1 MGWADQRRV
10 GRPFFVE
17 RRASALCG
25 EAAGIVRIGR
35 VPDYKVQLDVYNG
48 PLDLLLYLIRRS
60 ELDIYDIPISQVT
73 QQYCEYVACLHRID
87 PDSAAEFLVLAATLM
102 EIKSR
107 MLLPKPPAEEG
118 GEVEDL
124 ADPRMDLVRQL
135 LAYKKFKDASI
146 ELSAAAA
153 EQAAR
158 WPRTPVMAL
167 ASNAPAYDLED
178 VQIWDLVAAFNQLM
192 VAVGRDKA
200 THDIVFDDT
209 PIALHATDIQ
219 DRLSHEGTLAFSAIF
234 VGRSRAEMIGLFLA
248 LLELIRQRRV
258 RVEQSDGI
266 GPIFLVPLNADPIT
280 VDNEWEYRLPPEE
293 PAEGAPDSVDDDLE
307 AQRRLKDAEVELAI
321 SEEDDEDEN
330 DETIRQLREIR
341 TDVEVDLGIRETDEG
356 E

>member
-1 MGWADQRRV
+1 M
-10 GRPFFVE
+10 
-17 RRASALCG
+17 
-25 EAAGIVRIGR
+25 AAEIVRIGR
-35 VPDYKVQLDVYNG
+35 VPDYKVQLDIYNG
-48 PLDLLLYLIRRS
+48 PLELLLYLIRRS
-60 ELDIYDIPISQVT
+60 ELDIYDIPISEVT
-73 QQYCEYVACLHRID
+73 RQYCEYVTCLQHID

-107 MLLPKPPAEEG
+107 MLLPRPPAEEG

-124 ADPRMDLVRQL
+124 SDPRMDLVRQL
-135 LAYKKFKDASI
+135 LAYKKFKDASL

-153 EQAAR
+153 EQSAR

-167 ASNAPAYDLED
+167 ATNAPAYDLED

-219 DRLSHEGTLAFSAIF
+219 DRLTREGSVAFAAIF
-234 VGRSRAEMIGLFLA
+234 MGRSRAEMIGLFLA

-258 RVEQSDGI
+258 RVEQSDGM

-280 VDNEWEYRLPPEE
+280 VGNEWEYRLAPDEAAEGTDQIGAEELEARRQVSE
-293 PAEGAPDSVDDDLE
+293 PAGDV
-307 AQRRLKDAEVELAI
+307 AI
-321 SEEDDEDEN
+321 QDDEDDEN
-330 DETIRQLREIR
+330 DETMRQLREIR
-341 TDVEVDLGIRETDEG
+341 TDVDIDLGKGTANGDE
-356 E
+356 